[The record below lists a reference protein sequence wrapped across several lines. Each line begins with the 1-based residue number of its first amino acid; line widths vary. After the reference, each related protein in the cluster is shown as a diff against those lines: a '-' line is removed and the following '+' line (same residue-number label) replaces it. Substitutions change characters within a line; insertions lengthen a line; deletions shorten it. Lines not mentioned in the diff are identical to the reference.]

1 MTIAPP
7 LFSRLASF
15 SEQAWLV
22 GNRLAAYALLNLL
35 DDPALLAFAF
45 C

>member
-7 LFSRLASF
+7 LFSKLASL
-15 SEQAWLV
+15 SEQAWFA